1 MLHGVGVRVPSA
13 ARKLE
18 ACSSYEEH
26 AFLFLSFMGGK
37 GNDCRLLPNLFPV
50 PYGEYS
56 NTSRKVLEYFLRR
69 IAVLS
74 EEYWKQVRCCL
85 NLRPKKAGFG
95 FMVAGREL
103 AIGIDFFCQ
112 RYFIE

>member
-13 ARKLE
+13 AHDLE
-18 ACSSYEEH
+18 RVLRMGGH

-103 AIGIDFFCQ
+103 AIVNDFFCH